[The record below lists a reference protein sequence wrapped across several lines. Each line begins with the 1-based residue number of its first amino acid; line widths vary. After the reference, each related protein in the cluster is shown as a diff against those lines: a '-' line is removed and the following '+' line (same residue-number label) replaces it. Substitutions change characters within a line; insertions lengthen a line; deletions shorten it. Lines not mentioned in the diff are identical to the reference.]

1 MINFEQLIVLWNEV
15 VENGFTVSE
24 KDIIYKWFCDVAGG
38 KSSIQIDDDDLK
50 SFFVKHMCKNESMH
64 SMTEK
69 GFSCFR
75 VVFSIVNVGEKKM
88 VMKSSID
95 SYMQNQKNKNE
106 NDNENYD
113 LRFMGMGADNYQNYQ
128 VPPLDEAT
136 NYKKNGIVDDDEIET
151 EKKKKCS
158 VGWRFYCPS

>member
-15 VENGFTVSE
+15 VENGYTVSE

-69 GFSCFR
+69 GFACFR
-75 VVFSIVNVGEKKM
+75 VVFSIVNVSEKKM

-95 SYMQNQKNKNE
+95 SYLQNQKNKNE
-106 NDNENYD
+106 DNENYE
-113 LRFMGMGADNYQNYQ
+113 LRYMGMGADNYQNYHVQ
-128 VPPLDEAT
+128 PPLDDAAS
-136 NYKKNGIVDDDEIET
+136 YKKNLVDDDEIET
-151 EKKKKCS
+151 EKKKN
-158 VGWRFYCPS
+158 V